1 MNSYQHPELVRMLC
15 DFCQN
20 KDYNYQDY
28 SEYPQEAADE
38 EKNIDF
44 NRVLLINEMVAHM
57 PSIISRY
64 SNNSEGMQNILN
76 EAINSP
82 RDSKT
87 RETSSIDPL
96 MVLNQEKEK
105 RVAKAKKT
113 MMYVERI
120 LRLRFDSIRSA
131 FNAFDMQSIMRVY
144 PGEFKKCLVD
154 LGFVLPSNQYNEL
167 FKLLDKDGFGYL
179 TFNQFCL
186 IYDYQL
192 PNE

>member
-1 MNSYQHPELVRMLC
+1 MLC

-28 SEYPQEAADE
+28 SEYPQEVADE

-76 EAINSP
+76 EAVNSP

-87 RETSSIDPL
+87 RETSPCPL
-96 MVLNQEKEK
+96 MLLN
-105 RVAKAKKT
+105 
-113 MMYVERI
+113 
-120 LRLRFDSIRSA
+120 
-131 FNAFDMQSIMRVY
+131 
-144 PGEFKKCLVD
+144 
-154 LGFVLPSNQYNEL
+154 
-167 FKLLDKDGFGYL
+167 
-179 TFNQFCL
+179 
-186 IYDYQL
+186 
-192 PNE
+192 